1 MFVFLMLRCQ
11 VSPLA
16 DTDTLF
22 VTNAARILVDEVRF
36 VLILLTDNQISLINH
51 ARKSFIHL

>member
-22 VTNAARILVDEVRF
+22 VTNAAIILVDEVRF